1 MSVIDEV
8 KQRIDIVDVVGQYAK
23 LAKSGRNLRAVC
35 PFHDEKTPSFFVF
48 PEKQSWHC
56 FGACST
62 GGDVFSFVM
71 KREGIEFGEALRRLA
86 DRAGVVIPSRVEMD
100 GKKEARDRIYEANEA
115 AAAYFQELLVRSPAG
130 EKARD
135 YLKGRGLNAEAMAA
149 FQLGFAL
156 ESWDGLKNRL
166 KERGFSETELVDAG
180 LLSTSENGRVY
191 DRWRYRIMFPIKD
204 ERGRTTGFGA
214 RILESS
220 TEGPKYINTAQT
232 LVFDKSGTLYGL
244 NLAAH
249 EIRQQDRAV
258 IVEGY
263 MDVIAAH
270 QYGFKNVVASMGT
283 SITDKQVNA
292 LKKLSK
298 NLVLALDSDSAG
310 SEAMLRCVDHENT
323 LETEIKVV
331 ILPEGKDPDD
341 VIKADAATWS
351 ALVNEASP
359 VMDYTFDTV
368 ASHMDLTKVGER
380 AKARD
385 RLYPVVSSIEDVVR
399 RAHYLQKL
407 ARMLGVTDSSLEASM
422 RKRGLAPGKAPSRT
436 GEAAVKV
443 SDTLF
448 RSAIEEYCLT
458 LLLRF
463 PELRSLGKATDPDYF
478 ENSENRQ
485 IFLAWCDDS
494 EGSLENVQKTVDVAI
509 HDHLSRLAGKIVPPS
524 GIERKYNDCV
534 LRLRE
539 QFLRNLERKR
549 EALLMGEVGSATELA
564 KSKEVSTE
572 LKRIFEMKA
581 RREQGLRS

>member
-23 LAKSGRNLRAVC
+23 LTKSGRNLRAVC

-86 DRAGVVIPSRVEMD
+86 DRAGVAIPSRIEMD

-115 AAAYFQELLVRSPAG
+115 AAAYFQELLIRSPAG

-156 ESWDGLKNRL
+156 DSWDGLKNRL
-166 KERGFSETELVDAG
+166 KERGFTETELVDAG

-191 DRWRYRIMFPIKD
+191 DRWRNRIMFPIKD

-220 TEGPKYINTAQT
+220 IEGPKYINTAQT

-359 VMDYTFDTV
+359 VTDYTFDTV

-422 RKRGLAPGKAPSRT
+422 RKRGLAPGKGPSRT
-436 GEAAVKV
+436 GDAAVKV

-549 EALLMGEVGSATELA
+549 EALLTGEVGSAMELA